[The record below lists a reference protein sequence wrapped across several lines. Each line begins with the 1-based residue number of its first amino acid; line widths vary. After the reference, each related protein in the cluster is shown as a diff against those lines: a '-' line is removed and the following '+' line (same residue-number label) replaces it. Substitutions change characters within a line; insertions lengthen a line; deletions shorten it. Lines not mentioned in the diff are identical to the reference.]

1 MHPLEHYLK
10 QVRAIHGPGV
20 AEKSYYGA
28 LEALFNAV
36 GEPLDPQ
43 VICVMELQDTGAGM
57 PDGGLFTAE
66 QVQGAANLPV
76 LPARGAVEVKGLAAD
91 ARAIAQSDQ
100 VARYLQQYGQVLVTN
115 LRRFVL
121 VGMDERGRAAEL
133 ESYTLAE
140 DEAAFWALADH
151 PRRAVNAHGE
161 RLLDFL
167 TRVFLRPAPL
177 EAPQD
182 VAWFLASYAREARA
196 RIRQAM
202 EAGDFPELTEI
213 RRDLEETLGIDFQGR
228 KGDHFFRATLVQTLF
243 YGLFSAWVLWHQ
255 ENPWRRAHF
264 NWRTAAYDL
273 HVPVIGAIFERL
285 VMPSRLRQLDLIAVL
300 DRTEEVLNRVHRGA
314 FFERFQQARTA
325 EGSAVQYFYEPFLEA
340 YDPELRKELGVWYTP
355 PEVVDYM
362 VARVDAVLREEL
374 ELPDGLADPRVHVL
388 DPCCGTGAYLVAVL
402 ERIAATLRA
411 KGGDALLAHDLK
423 EAAMSRIFGFELLP
437 APFVVAH
444 LQLGL
449 LLQQL
454 GVPLDTDERAAIYL
468 TNALTGWEPPQA
480 EKQQITAA
488 PFRRERA
495 AAERVKQ
502 EAPILVILGNPPY
515 DSFADVAMGEERS
528 LSEAYRETRHG
539 PKPRG
544 QGLNDL
550 YVRFYR
556 MAERRIVEQTGRGI
570 VCFISNYSWLD
581 GLSHP
586 GMRARYLEV
595 FDRIWIDSLNGDK
608 YRTGKTT
615 PEGKPDPSIFSTP
628 MDAVGIQVGTAIAL
642 LLRREAHES
651 PAQVAYRDLWGT
663 GKLQQLAKEAEA
675 FQQAALT
682 GDEKVTQTY
691 QADMEPIEPAASLGY
706 PFQPLEIDSKYVD
719 WPTLPELFHFYSPG
733 VETGRDQVLVDIER
747 EKLEHCMKRY
757 FNPEVSNEEIAETS
771 PRLMRDT
778 HDFNAVGVRDYL
790 LKDGFKPNNIFLHLY
805 RPFDLRWI
813 YWEPETKLLHRSC
826 NDLVAQAF
834 DKNVWLVSEKKAR
847 RGYSPPLFTERVG
860 GRHVMERGAFYFPLY
875 VKDVSLFGGE
885 ESEPAPN
892 LSEEARAYLQKISED
907 AKDLGDLA
915 AALFYHALAVLH
927 APAYREENSGA
938 LRQDW
943 PRVPLP
949 ASAEALAASAALGRR
964 VAALLDP
971 EAEVAGV
978 TAGALRPDLREIAV
992 LRHVADQPLDPGAGD
1007 LAVTAGWGYLIRNGT
1022 VTMPGQGRVRAR
1034 HAPDDTTSEQ
1044 LSGTSQGASD
1054 EDRHVRHASPR
1065 QYDIFLNDIAYWARV
1080 PAAVWTY
1087 TLGGYPVLKKWLS
1100 YREHKVLGRDLHPD
1114 EARAFTEIARRIA
1127 ALIALHSDLD
1137 ANYRKS
1143 IA

>member
-1 MHPLEHYLK
+1 MHPLTHYLE
-10 QVRAIHGPGV
+10 QIRTSHGPGV
-20 AEKSYYGA
+20 AETSTYGA

-36 GEPLDPQ
+36 GETLDPR
-43 VICVMELQDTGAGM
+43 VVCVMQLKDTGAGM

-66 QVQGAANLPV
+66 QLRGEADLPL
-76 LPARGAVEVKGLAAD
+76 LPARGAVEVKSPAED
-91 ARAIAQSDQ
+91 ARAVARSDQ
-100 VARYLQQYGQVLVTN
+100 VARYLRRYRQVLVTN
-115 LRRFVL
+115 LRQFVL
-121 VGMDERGRAAEL
+121 VGLDDQQEPVAL

-140 DEAAFWALADH
+140 DADAFWALTAH
-151 PRRAVNAHGE
+151 PRRALDVHGE
-161 RLLDFL
+161 RLQDYLA
-167 TRVFLRPAPL
+167 RAFLRQAPL
-177 EAPQD
+177 DAPQD

-202 EAGDFPELTEI
+202 DAGDFPELTEI
-213 RRDLEETLGIDFQGR
+213 RRDLEETLGIDFRGR

-255 ENPWRRAHF
+255 AHPRPQARFDWRA
-264 NWRTAAYDL
+264 AAYDL

-285 VMPSRLRQLDLIAVL
+285 VIPSRLRQLDLVEVL
-300 DRTEEVLNRVHRGA
+300 DWTGDVLNRVDRSA
-314 FFERFQQARTA
+314 FFERFRQER
-325 EGSAVQYFYEPFLEA
+325 AVQYFYEPFLEA
-340 YDPELRKELGVWYTP
+340 YDPDLRKELGVWYTP

-362 VARVDAVLREEL
+362 VARVDTVLREDL
-374 ELPDGLADPRVHVL
+374 DLPDGLADPRVHVL

-423 EAAMSRIFGFELLP
+423 EAAMSRVFGFELLP

-449 LLQQL
+449 RLRQL
-454 GVPLDTDERAAIYL
+454 GVPLDEDERAAVYL
-468 TNALTGWEPPQA
+468 TNALTGWEPPEE

-515 DSFADVAMGEERS
+515 DGYADVAMKEERA
-528 LSEAYRETRHG
+528 LSEAYRETERG

-556 MAERRIVEQTGRGI
+556 MAERRIVEQTGKGI

-586 GMRARYLEV
+586 GMRERYLDV

-615 PEGKPDPSIFSTP
+615 PEGTPDPSIFSTP
-628 MDAVGIQVGTAIAL
+628 MDPVGIQVGTAIAL
-642 LLRREAHES
+642 LLRQEAHES

-663 GKLQQLAKEAEA
+663 EKLDQLAEEAAA
-675 FQQAALT
+675 FQQAALE
-682 GDEKVTQTY
+682 GDATVSTTY
-691 QADMEPIEPAASLGY
+691 LADMDLVQPDASLGY
-706 PFQPLEIDSKYVD
+706 PFRLLETDANYIE
-719 WPTLPELFHFYSPG
+719 WPTLPDLFDFYSPG
-733 VETGRDQVLVDIER
+733 VETGRDQVLVEIDRENLER
-747 EKLEHCMKRY
+747 RMRRY
-757 FNPEVSNEEIAETS
+757 FDPEVSNAEIAETA
-771 PRLMRDT
+771 PRLMKDT
-778 HDFNAVGVRDYL
+778 HDFKAVGVRDYL
-790 LKDGFKPNNIFLHLY
+790 LKDGFKPDNLFLHLY

-813 YWEPETKLLHRSC
+813 YWEPETRLLHRSC

-834 DKNVWLVSEKKAR
+834 DGNIWLVSEKKAR
-847 RGYSPPLFTERVG
+847 RGYSPPLFTKRVG
-860 GRHVMERGAFYFPLY
+860 GRHLMERGAFYFPLY
-875 VKDVSLFGGE
+875 VKDISLFGGE
-885 ESEPAPN
+885 NPQPEHN
-892 LSEEARAYLQKISED
+892 LTAEAKAYVAKLSLTIEIFGGLGGLEE
-907 AKDLGDLA
+907 
-915 AALFYHALAVLH
+915 ALFYHALAVLH
-927 APAYREENSGA
+927 APAYRTENSGA

-949 ASAEALAASAALGRR
+949 ATVQTLIASADLGRR

-971 EAEVAGV
+971 ETDVPGV
-978 TAGALRPDLREIAV
+978 TAGALRSDLRDVAV
-992 LRHVADQPLDPGAGD
+992 LSHVEAGEPLDPAAGD

-1022 VTMPGQGRVRAR
+1022 VTMPGQGRVVSR
-1034 HAPDDTTSEQ
+1034 DD
-1044 LSGTSQGASD
+1044 GG
-1054 EDRHVRHASPR
+1054 V
-1065 QYDIFLNDIAYWARV
+1065 DIYLNDVAYWRNV
-1080 PAAVWTY
+1080 PGAVWDY

-1100 YREHKVLGRDLHPD
+1100 YRERDVLGRDLRPD

-1127 ALIALHSDLD
+1127 ALVGLREALD
-1137 ANYRKS
+1137 ASYVRVKGE
-1143 IA
+1143 AGHD